1 MAFLLYDRW
10 PTKKIGHAYP
20 MTQNLPS
27 CPEIPGGVPVLF
39 CKLLRATWVN
49 VQNNLRCHLVTWR
62 EKKKQTTENTACET
76 HRSLASTERPWSRM
90 GTTVWSRYARVGR
103 VCSVWRS
110 TFCLGTLSGL
120 AFSLSTILCTH
131 THTHTRHAIM
141 RSKLYTVGIT
151 HTTSLSSSQR
161 NYKQIKTTA
170 CQIAVV

>member
-10 PTKKIGHAYP
+10 PTKTLQIGHAYP

-39 CKLLRATWVN
+39 YKLLRATWVN
-49 VQNNLRCHLVTWR
+49 GQNNLRCHLVTWR
-62 EKKKQTTENTACET
+62 EKKQTIENTACET

-110 TFCLGTLSGL
+110 TFCLGTFSAL
-120 AFSLSTILCTH
+120 ALSLSTILYI
-131 THTHTRHAIM
+131 HTHTRHAIM
-141 RSKLYTVGIT
+141 RYKLYTVGIT
-151 HTTSLSSSQR
+151 HTTSLSNSQR

>member
-10 PTKKIGHAYP
+10 PTKTLQIGHAYP

-39 CKLLRATWVN
+39 YKLLRATWVN
-49 VQNNLRCHLVTWR
+49 GQNNLRCHLVTWR
-62 EKKKQTTENTACET
+62 EKKQTIENTACET

-110 TFCLGTLSGL
+110 TFCLGTFSAL
-120 AFSLSTILCTH
+120 ALSLSTILYIH
-131 THTHTRHAIM
+131 THKARHHEIQ
-141 RSKLYTVGIT
+141 TVHSG
-151 HTTSLSSSQR
+151 HYS
-161 NYKQIKTTA
+161 YH
-170 CQIAVV
+170 IAVEFST